1 MRIQSSVRPLLTFK
15 RHFMKETIICI
26 CMAKKSAYGT
36 TEACQDVE
44 KGDAESVPGY
54 LHRQLKLK
62 AHLQN

>member
-1 MRIQSSVRPLLTFK
+1 MVFYEQ
-15 RHFMKETIICI
+15 KETIIY
-26 CMAKKSAYGT
+26 MAKKSAYGT
-36 TEACQDVE
+36 AEACQDVK